1 MKTLLV
7 SIALGVLLSLVY
19 IDTGLYSSNS
29 NDGRV
34 ADPMAQQPRE
44 KYVPPEWVINGDG
57 QRCIKQGDVIT
68 CG

>member
-7 SIALGVLLSLVY
+7 TVGLGLILSIVY
-19 IDTGLYSSNS
+19 INTGPISS